1 MSVLLPPQ
9 ANSAASPEVMTAY
22 RFVPGKTEPQKEI
35 VPIPVPG
42 PDEVLVKILAA
53 GVCHSDCHLL
63 EASPSTPH
71 FPTTYTLGHEGAGIV
86 VAHGE
91 QVANDPDASRR
102 VAIGT
107 YVAVLLTNAC
117 ESQECDCC
125 SRGLANICFTPP
137 MLGLGA
143 DGCWAEFVKARAS
156 TIVPVPGNNPDDARL
171 TPGVVAA
178 ATDAVMTPWRAL
190 KRVAEVK
197 PGQTVVIL
205 GCGGLGLNAVQIAK
219 IVLGAGT
226 VIACDVRPESLAIA
240 HEVGADY
247 AIKPDS
253 VKALLADKNIL
264 VDVVLDLVGIQPTV
278 DAATDMLR
286 PGGTLILVGLGAPGI
301 TMSPL
306 ALTMK
311 QLVVKGSFGGEYR
324 DLEECLDAIA
334 AGKVKPKVEERPM
347 DECGKVVHGLTKGQI
362 RARVA
367 LVPKL

>member
-1 MSVLLPPQ
+1 
-9 ANSAASPEVMTAY
+9 MTAY
-22 RFVPGKTEPQKEI
+22 RFVPGKTEPQKEV
-35 VPIPVPG
+35 VPVPVPG
-42 PDEVLVKILAA
+42 PDEVLVKVLAA

-63 EASPSTPH
+63 EASLSIPH
-71 FPTTYTLGHEGAGIV
+71 FPWTYTLGHEGAGIV

-91 QVANDPDASRR
+91 QVANDPKTSRR
-102 VAIGT
+102 LAVGT

-117 ESQECDCC
+117 ESQKCDSC
-125 SRGLANICFTPP
+125 SRGLANVCFTTP

-156 TIVPVPGNNPDDARL
+156 TIVPVPGNNPGDARL
-171 TPGVVAA
+171 TPGIVAA

-190 KRVAEVK
+190 KRVAELK

-205 GCGGLGLNAVQIAK
+205 GCGGLGLNAIQIAK
-219 IVLGAGT
+219 HALDAGT
-226 VIACDVRPESLAIA
+226 VIASDIKPESLAMA
-240 HEVGADY
+240 HDVGADY

-253 VKALLADKNIL
+253 VKALLADKKIL

-278 DAATDMLR
+278 DSAVDMLR
-286 PGGTLILVGLGAPGI
+286 PGGTLLLVGLGAQAVTI
-301 TMSPL
+301 SSL
-306 ALTMK
+306 AMTMK
-311 QLVVKGSFGGEYR
+311 QLLIKGSFGGEYR
-324 DLEECLDAIA
+324 DLEESLDAIA
-334 AGKVKPKVEERPM
+334 AGKVKPRVEERLM